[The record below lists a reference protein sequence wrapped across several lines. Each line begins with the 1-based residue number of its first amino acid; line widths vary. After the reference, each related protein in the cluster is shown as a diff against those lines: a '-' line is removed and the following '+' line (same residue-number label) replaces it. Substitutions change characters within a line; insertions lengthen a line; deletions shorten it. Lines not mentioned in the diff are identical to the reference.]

1 MGDSIVAQTGLI
13 QVRIDEQ
20 LKTEAENLFTDL
32 GLDTPSAIRL
42 FLKQAV
48 AYNGIPFTITRQ
60 PPSAGLRE
68 AKMIR
73 LHEDLLAVEAER
85 RAGHTG
91 YTPDEL
97 EEYLDTIIDEAA
109 HGAAI

>member
-1 MGDSIVAQTGLI
+1 MAQTGLI
-13 QVRIDEQ
+13 QIRIDEQ
-20 LKTEAENLFTDL
+20 LKTDAENLFTDL

-48 AYNGIPFTITRQ
+48 AQNGIPFAITRQ

-68 AKMIR
+68 AKMIQ
-73 LHEDLLAVEAER
+73 LHTELLAVEAER
-85 RAGHTG
+85 RAGHKG

-97 EEYLDTIIDEAA
+97 EQYLDTIIDEAA
-109 HGAAI
+109 HGTTV

>member
-1 MGDSIVAQTGLI
+1 MAQTGLI

-20 LKTEAENLFTDL
+20 LKTDAESLFADL

-48 AYNGIPFTITRQ
+48 AQNGIPFAITRQ
-60 PPSAGLRE
+60 PPPAGLRE
-68 AKMIR
+68 AKMIQLR
-73 LHEDLLAVEAER
+73 EELLAVETER
-85 RAGHTG
+85 HAGHKG

-97 EEYLDTIIDEAA
+97 EEYLDTLIDEAA
-109 HGAAI
+109 HGAAV